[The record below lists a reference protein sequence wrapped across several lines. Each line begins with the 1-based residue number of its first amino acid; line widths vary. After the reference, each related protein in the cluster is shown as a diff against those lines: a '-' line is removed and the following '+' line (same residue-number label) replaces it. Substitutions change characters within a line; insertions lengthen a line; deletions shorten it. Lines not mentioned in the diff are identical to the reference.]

1 MISVLEKDSEMDK
14 DEETPLK
21 KQFHIF
27 ISYRVNTDADL
38 AEKLADK
45 LQQLPILNEQR
56 QVNIRCFL
64 DKQNLKEGVE
74 YTQQFL
80 DGLHGSCLFL
90 PLISEACLESMTKI
104 QDGWN
109 DNVVREWQTALTLQQ
124 KNQLVIMPLLIGAT
138 VDRMYKRF
146 DGFSLC
152 SQLPQIQITDAPSE
166 LTVRAV
172 ASQLFVLQGV
182 FVNPSEVGDKLSVI
196 QTRFSNEVWPRFR
209 ADWEN
214 TAELGP
220 EPRYSCV
227 QCYSNYSAS
236 ENGDGACSFH
246 LSDGP
251 LQKFSS
257 KYRCCG
263 SADPKLGCTRGRH
276 RSEHHNEYTYGA
288 FFNWRNDL
296 VQFVDMTKTIATVA
310 ADDYKEDSVADKTVS
325 VSIGAVLARASTR
338 DRDKVYINMYGG
350 EKRFFQVFGAVEL
363 KAVNADKPIAELV
376 GLRGEYIRADWLAN
390 EQKEIIGAKLQCKTK
405 TSLEPNSVTVLFAW
419 PEVPDFNGPVPTSIE
434 YSKAIQFGEKPLP
447 ENLLADKQNPYNFP
461 KALYSGQPVPN
472 FVVRPRDEN
481 LPRWASPKCPLKVK
495 INTATAR
502 FDAYRK
508 SDYLTVELTIL
519 NTSKEPLTVVESRSF
534 ARLRTTQDAA
544 LVVPDVGDDSDLI
557 LTAEWKPVKSHHVAQ
572 GRAGTLPVTVEGS
585 GVLHLTCNAWLP
597 TDKYVDDDVN
607 LDNRNS
613 SWIACRSRCPVL
625 LDVEFEDI
633 FGETFGGMAE
643 FPLPDLRLGKEEKVM
658 DFVLHSDDAVT
669 LERQLIKVYVEKEIP
684 YSADYEDPLYVRD
697 HSLKFFFRTS
707 GTVSMGVST
716 FRYIVIMAEENRA
729 KDDDSKNVFGLF
741 DMTNFCLSN
750 KRPPYENFNSTPFQI
765 YAHAII
771 DFDRRCVVAIR
782 FSSTTRSMKS
792 VGYYVVPPYGDA
804 LGDSSTAA
812 DMTAIPVLDATDA
825 IAASWLK
832 EEAEMSPTLK
842 DSAPIVSE
850 KLPVQVRA
858 QFSSGNEHATSGGGA
873 VTAAQIDPIALEKI
887 IGPIVAREMAAAIPI
902 LTREISASFQSGIDR
917 LLARIEELEDERK
930 ALAKYLGLK
939 ESQSKE

>member
-1 MISVLEKDSEMDK
+1 MDD
-14 DEETPLK
+14 DEETLK

-80 DGLHGSCLFL
+80 DGLQGSCLFL

-124 KNQLVIMPLLIGAT
+124 KNQLVIVPLLIGAT

-146 DGFSLC
+146 DGFSIC
-152 SQLPQIQITDAPSE
+152 SQLPQFQIANAPSE
-166 LTVRAV
+166 LTVHAV
-172 ASQLFVLQGV
+172 VSQLFVLQGV
-182 FVNPSEVGDKLSVI
+182 FVNPSEVMDKLGVI

-209 ADWEN
+209 AAWEN
-214 TAELGP
+214 MAELGP

-227 QCYSNYSAS
+227 QCYANYSAS
-236 ENGDGACSFH
+236 ENGDGACSYH

-251 LQKFSS
+251 LQKFSR
-257 KYRCCG
+257 KYQCCG
-263 SADPKLGCTRGRH
+263 SADPKLGCTRSRH

-296 VQFVDMTKTIATVA
+296 VNFADKTKTIASIA
-310 ADDYKEDSVADKTVS
+310 ADDYKDDAVADKTIS
-325 VSIGAVLARASTR
+325 ASIGAVLAGASAR
-338 DRDKVYINMYGG
+338 DRDKVYINLYCG

-363 KAVNADKPIAELV
+363 ASVNSDKPIAELV
-376 GLRGEYIRADWLAN
+376 GLRGEFIRADWITN
-390 EQKEIIGAKLQCKTK
+390 EQREIIGAKLQCKTK
-405 TSLEPNSVTVLFAW
+405 TSVEPNSVTVLFKW
-419 PEVPDFNGPVPTSIE
+419 PEVLDFNGPVPTSIE

-447 ENLLADKQNPYNFP
+447 ENLLANKKNPYNFP
-461 KALYSGQPVPN
+461 TVLYSGQPIPN

-495 INTATAR
+495 INTCNAR
-502 FDAYRK
+502 FDSYRK
-508 SDYLTVELTIL
+508 CDYLTVELTIL
-519 NTSKEPLTVVESRSF
+519 NTSKEPLTVVEGRSF
-534 ARLRTTQDAA
+534 VRLRTTKDAV
-544 LVVPDVGDDSDLI
+544 LEVPDDGVDSDLI
-557 LTAEWKPVKSHHVAQ
+557 YTAEWKPVKSYYVGL
-572 GRAGTLPVTVEGS
+572 GRDGKLPVTVEAS
-585 GVLHLTCNAWLP
+585 GVIHLTCSAWLP
-597 TDKYVDDDVN
+597 TDKYVGENVS

-613 SWIACRSRCPVL
+613 SWVACRSRCPVI
-625 LDVEFEDI
+625 LDLEFEDL
-633 FGETFGGMAE
+633 FGEIFGGMAE
-643 FPLPDLRLGKEEKVM
+643 FPLPDLRLRKEEKVM
-658 DFVLHSDDAVT
+658 DFVLQSDDAIT
-669 LERQLIKVYVEKEIP
+669 LDRQLVQVYLETEIS
-684 YSADYEDPLYVRD
+684 YRAEFEDPLFVRD
-697 HSLKFFFRTS
+697 HSTKFFFRTS
-707 GTVSMGVST
+707 NTTSIGVST
-716 FRYIVIMAEENRA
+716 FRHMVLMAEEKRA
-729 KDDDSKNVFGLF
+729 KDDSKKGLGLF
-741 DMTNFCLSN
+741 DMTKFCVPD
-750 KRPPYENFNSTPFQI
+750 KRLPYDDFNAVPFQI
-765 YAHAII
+765 YAHAVI
-771 DFDRRCVVAIR
+771 DFDRRCVVAVR
-782 FSSTTRSMKS
+782 FSSITRTMKS

-804 LGDSSTAA
+804 LGDRTTAA
-812 DMTAIPVLDATDA
+812 DMSVIPVLDETDA
-825 IAASWLK
+825 LVASWLK
-832 EEAEMSPTLK
+832 EEAGMSPIMK
-842 DSAPIVSE
+842 DSAPIISE
-850 KLPVQVRA
+850 KLPVEVRA
-858 QFSSGNEHATSGGGA
+858 QFSSGNEHATSGGA
-873 VTAAQIDPIALEKI
+873 ATPATAQIDPIALEKI